1 MNDLTHTIS
10 RAKRWAVG
18 AGMAAAALLGLAGQ
32 AQARD
37 VHWGVGVGVPGVTI
51 GVGNAPVYYPPAPV
65 YYAPPRPVYYAPPRP
80 VYYAPPV
87 VYAPPRPYFGPGPY
101 YRAHDR
107 RHHHGHGHGHGHGH
121 R

>member
-1 MNDLTHTIS
+1 MNDLTHTFS
-10 RAKRWAVG
+10 RAKRWVAMAGIAVA
-18 AGMAAAALLGLAGQ
+18 AGLGLAGQ

-80 VYYAPPV
+80 VYYAPP
-87 VYAPPRPYFGPGPY
+87 PPRYYYGEGRY
-101 YRAHDR
+101 YREHPGR
-107 RHHHGHGHGHGHGH
+107 GHGRGHRHHDHGY
-121 R
+121 RR

>member
-65 YYAPPRPVYYAPPRP
+65 YYAPPPPVYYAPPRP
-80 VYYAPPV
+80 VYYAPP
-87 VYAPPRPYFGPGPY
+87 PPAYYYGGRY
-101 YRAHDR
+101 YRDHPGR
-107 RHHHGHGHGHGHGH
+107 GHGHGRGH
-121 R
+121 RHHDHYRR